1 MLQSYAAIYK
11 HGHLE
16 WLDDVPTQENVQVI
30 VTFVQPSKKRP
41 LTQAQQILQRA

>member
-30 VTFVQPSKKRP
+30 VRLFSLLKKDR
-41 LTQAQQILQRA
+41 